1 MYDDYEV
8 KKSFR
13 KGLISGIVPVLII
26 AVLVNIL
33 VYRNMTSKRIEV
45 SKDTATKINKIEE
58 LIDDKYLFDYEKEDI
73 ETAIIKAYVSG
84 LGDPYSEYY
93 TEEEFEQIG
102 QSAAGSYCGVGVYVT
117 YDEDG
122 RGIKILQVIEGGPAE
137 DAGLKDGDIITAI
150 DGNAIELDNFEL
162 ATSPLA
168 GEEGTKVTVTILRNG
183 KEKDY
188 ELTRSVIKQN
198 YVKSGMLD
206 NNIGYVYLAQF
217 TASAVEQFEN
227 AVDELKKNG
236 AESIIFD
243 LRDNPGGVLN
253 GAVSILDYLLPEGLI
268 AYVEDKYGNRTD
280 YKSTDGTD
288 ELDIPCVVLVN
299 ENSASASE
307 LFTGALKDRG
317 YATVVGKKTFGKGIV
332 QSLFSLGDGSG
343 LKITV
348 ERYFTPNGVCIHG
361 TGIEPDIEVEYDE
374 DKFNEDGTDTQLEA
388 AIEYLENL

>member
-45 SKDTATKINKIEE
+45 SKDTATKINKIAE

-137 DAGLKDGDIITAI
+137 DAGLEDGDIITAI

>member
-45 SKDTATKINKIEE
+45 SKDTAAKINKIVE
-58 LIDDKYLFDYEKEDI
+58 LIDDKYLFDYEKGDI

-117 YDEDG
+117 YDENG

-137 DAGLKDGDIITAI
+137 DAGLEEGDIITAI
-150 DGNAIELDNFEL
+150 DGNAIELDDFDM

-217 TASAVEQFEN
+217 TASSVEQFEN
-227 AVDELKKNG
+227 AVEELKKNG

>member
-117 YDEDG
+117 YDENG

-137 DAGLKDGDIITAI
+137 DAGLEEGDIITAI

-168 GEEGTKVTVTILRNG
+168 GEEGTKVTVTILRSG

-217 TASAVEQFEN
+217 TASSVEQFEN
-227 AVDELKKNG
+227 AVEELKKNG

>member
-137 DAGLKDGDIITAI
+137 DAGLEDGDIITAI

-168 GEEGTKVTVTILRNG
+168 GEEGTKVTVTVLRNG

>member
-8 KKSFR
+8 KKSFK

-45 SKDTATKINKIEE
+45 SKDTVTKINKISE
-58 LIDDKYLFDYEKEDI
+58 LIDDKYLFDYKKGDI

-84 LGDPYSEYY
+84 LGDPYSQYY
-93 TEEEFEQIG
+93 TKEEFEQIG

-117 YDEDG
+117 YDENG

-137 DAGLKDGDIITAI
+137 DAGLEEGDIITAI
-150 DGNAIELDNFEL
+150 DGNAIVLDDFDM

-198 YVKSGMLD
+198 YVKSRMLD

-217 TASAVEQFEN
+217 TASSVEQFKN
-227 AVDELKKNG
+227 AVEELKKDG

-243 LRDNPGGVLN
+243 LRYNPGGVLN

-268 AYVEDKYGNRTD
+268 AYVEDKYGNRKD

-332 QSLFSLGDGSG
+332 QSLFALGDGSG

-361 TGIEPDIEVEYDE
+361 TGIEPDIEVEYDK
-374 DKFNEDGTDTQLEA
+374 DKFYEDGTDTQLEA
-388 AIEYLENL
+388 AIDYLENL

>member
-8 KKSFR
+8 KKSFK

-45 SKDTATKINKIEE
+45 AKSTATKISKIKE
-58 LIDDKYLFDYEKEDI
+58 LIDDKYLFDYKQGDMEN
-73 ETAIIKAYVSG
+73 AIIKAYVSG

-93 TEEEFEQIG
+93 TEEEFKKIG
-102 QSAAGSYCGVGVYVT
+102 ESAAGSYCGVGIYIT
-117 YDEDG
+117 KDEKD
-122 RGIKILQVIEGGPAE
+122 RGIKILRVIEGGPAE
-137 DAGLKDGDIITAI
+137 DAGLKAGDIITAI
-150 DGNAIELDNFEL
+150 NGNEIDLTDFDEASAPIM
-162 ATSPLA
+162 
-168 GEEGTKVTVTILRNG
+168 GKEGTKVTVTILRDG
-183 KEKDY
+183 VKKDY
-188 ELTRSVIKQN
+188 ELTRSVIEQK
-198 YVKSGMLD
+198 YVRYSMLD

-217 TASAVEQFEN
+217 TVSSIEQFEN
-227 AVDELKKNG
+227 AVSDLKENG
-236 AESIIFD
+236 AKSIIFD

-268 AYVEDKYGNRTD
+268 AYVEDKYGNRND

-332 QSLFSLGDGSG
+332 QSLFALGDGSG

-361 TGIEPDIEVEYDE
+361 TGIEPDIEVEYDK
-374 DKFNEDGTDTQLEA
+374 DKFYEDGTDTQLDA
-388 AIEYLENL
+388 AIEYLENH

>member
-137 DAGLKDGDIITAI
+137 DEGLKDGDIITAI

-288 ELDIPCVVLVN
+288 ELDISCVVLVN

-374 DKFNEDGTDTQLEA
+374 DKFKEDGTDTQLEA

>member
-288 ELDIPCVVLVN
+288 ELDISCVVLVN

-374 DKFNEDGTDTQLEA
+374 DKFKEDGTDTQLEA

>member
-45 SKDTATKINKIEE
+45 SKDTVTKINKIEE
-58 LIDDKYLFDYEKEDI
+58 LIDDKYLFDYKKEDI

-137 DAGLKDGDIITAI
+137 DAGLEEGDIITAI

-198 YVKSGMLD
+198 YVKSAMLD

-253 GAVSILDYLLPEGLI
+253 GAVSILDYLLPKGLI

-317 YATVVGKKTFGKGIV
+317 YATVIGKKTFGKGIV

-348 ERYFTPNGVCIHG
+348 EKYFTPNGVCIHG

-374 DKFNEDGTDTQLEA
+374 DKFNEDRTDTQIEA

>member
-137 DAGLKDGDIITAI
+137 DAGLEDGDIITAI

>member
-45 SKDTATKINKIEE
+45 SKDTAAKINKIAE
-58 LIDDKYLFDYEKEDI
+58 LIDDKYLFDYEKGDI

-117 YDEDG
+117 YDENG

-137 DAGLKDGDIITAI
+137 DAGLEEGDIITAI
-150 DGNAIELDNFEL
+150 DGNAIELDDFDM

-217 TASAVEQFEN
+217 TASSVEQFEN
-227 AVDELKKNG
+227 AVEELKKNG

>member
-137 DAGLKDGDIITAI
+137 DAGLEDGDIITAI

-317 YATVVGKKTFGKGIV
+317 YATVIGKKTFGKGIV

>member
-8 KKSFR
+8 KKSFK

-45 SKDTATKINKIEE
+45 SKDTVTKINKISE
-58 LIDDKYLFDYEKEDI
+58 LIDDKYLFDYKKGDI

-84 LGDPYSEYY
+84 LGDPYSQYY
-93 TEEEFEQIG
+93 TKEEFEQIG

-117 YDEDG
+117 YDENG

-137 DAGLKDGDIITAI
+137 DAGLEEGDIITAI
-150 DGNAIELDNFEL
+150 DGNAIVLDDFDM

-198 YVKSGMLD
+198 YVKSRMLD

-217 TASAVEQFEN
+217 TASSVEQFKN
-227 AVDELKKNG
+227 AVEELKKDG

-268 AYVEDKYGNRTD
+268 AYVEDKYGNRKD
-280 YKSTDGTD
+280 YNSTDGTD

-332 QSLFSLGDGSG
+332 QSLFALGDGSG

-361 TGIEPDIEVEYDE
+361 TGIEPDIEVEYDK
-374 DKFNEDGTDTQLEA
+374 DKFYEDGTDTQLEA
-388 AIEYLENL
+388 AIDYLENL

>member
-45 SKDTATKINKIEE
+45 SKDTVTKINKIEE

-137 DAGLKDGDIITAI
+137 DAGLEEGDIITAI

-198 YVKSGMLD
+198 YVKSAMLD

-227 AVDELKKNG
+227 AVEELKKNG
-236 AESIIFD
+236 AKSIIFD

-268 AYVEDKYGNRTD
+268 AYVEDKYGNRND

-332 QSLFSLGDGSG
+332 QSLFALGDGSG

-361 TGIEPDIEVEYDE
+361 TGIEPDIEVEYDK
-374 DKFNEDGTDTQLEA
+374 DKFYEDGTDTQLDA
-388 AIEYLENL
+388 AIEYLENH

>member
-102 QSAAGSYCGVGVYVT
+102 QSAAGSYCGIGVYVT

-137 DAGLKDGDIITAI
+137 DEGLKDGDIITAI

-288 ELDIPCVVLVN
+288 ELDISCVVLVN

-374 DKFNEDGTDTQLEA
+374 DKFKEDGTDTQLEA

>member
-8 KKSFR
+8 KKSFK

-45 SKDTATKINKIEE
+45 SKDTVTKINKISE
-58 LIDDKYLFDYEKEDI
+58 LIDDKYLFDYKKGDI

-84 LGDPYSEYY
+84 LGDPYSQYY
-93 TEEEFEQIG
+93 TKEEFEQIG

-117 YDEDG
+117 YDENG

-137 DAGLKDGDIITAI
+137 DAGLEEGDIITAI
-150 DGNAIELDNFEL
+150 DGNAIVLDDFDM

-198 YVKSGMLD
+198 YVKSRMLD

-217 TASAVEQFEN
+217 TASSVEQFKN
-227 AVDELKKNG
+227 AVEELKKDG

-268 AYVEDKYGNRTD
+268 AYVEDKYGNRKD
-280 YKSTDGTD
+280 YNSTDGTD

-332 QSLFSLGDGSG
+332 QSLFALGDGSG

-361 TGIEPDIEVEYDE
+361 TGIEPDIEVEYDK
-374 DKFNEDGTDTQLEA
+374 DKFYEDGTDTQLDA
-388 AIEYLENL
+388 AIEYLENH

>member
-8 KKSFR
+8 KKSFK

-45 SKDTATKINKIEE
+45 SKDTVTKINKISE
-58 LIDDKYLFDYEKEDI
+58 LIDDKYLFDYKKGDI

-84 LGDPYSEYY
+84 LGDPYSQYY
-93 TEEEFEQIG
+93 TKEEFEQIG

-117 YDEDG
+117 YDENG

-137 DAGLKDGDIITAI
+137 DAGLEEGDIITAI
-150 DGNAIELDNFEL
+150 DGNAIVLDDFDM

-217 TASAVEQFEN
+217 TASSVEQFKN
-227 AVDELKKNG
+227 AVEELKKDG

-268 AYVEDKYGNRTD
+268 AYVEDKYGNRKD
-280 YKSTDGTD
+280 YNSTDGTD

-332 QSLFSLGDGSG
+332 QSLFALGDGSG

-361 TGIEPDIEVEYDE
+361 TGIEPDIEVEYDK
-374 DKFNEDGTDTQLEA
+374 DKFYKDGTDTQLEA
-388 AIEYLENL
+388 AIDYLENL

>member
-8 KKSFR
+8 KKSFK

-45 SKDTATKINKIEE
+45 SKDTVTKINKISE
-58 LIDDKYLFDYEKEDI
+58 LIDDKYLFDYKKGDI

-84 LGDPYSEYY
+84 LGDPYSQYY
-93 TEEEFEQIG
+93 TKEEFEQIG

-117 YDEDG
+117 YEENG

-137 DAGLKDGDIITAI
+137 DAGLEEGDIITAI
-150 DGNAIELDNFEL
+150 DGNAIVLDDFDM

-217 TASAVEQFEN
+217 TASSVEQFKN
-227 AVDELKKNG
+227 AVEELKKDG

-268 AYVEDKYGNRTD
+268 AYVEDKYGNRKD
-280 YKSTDGTD
+280 YNSTDGTD

-332 QSLFSLGDGSG
+332 QSLFALGDGSG

-361 TGIEPDIEVEYDE
+361 TGIEPDIEVEYDK
-374 DKFNEDGTDTQLEA
+374 DKFYEDGTDTQLEA
-388 AIEYLENL
+388 AIDYLENL

>member
-45 SKDTATKINKIEE
+45 SKDTVTKINKIEE
-58 LIDDKYLFDYEKEDI
+58 LIDDKYLFDYKKEDI
-73 ETAIIKAYVSG
+73 EAAIIKAYVSG

-137 DAGLKDGDIITAI
+137 DAGLEEGDIITAI

-198 YVKSGMLD
+198 YVKSAMLD

-253 GAVSILDYLLPEGLI
+253 GAVSILDYLLPKGLI

-317 YATVVGKKTFGKGIV
+317 YATVIGKKTFGKGIV

-348 ERYFTPNGVCIHG
+348 EKYFTPNGVCIHG

-374 DKFNEDGTDTQLEA
+374 DKFNEDRTDTQIEA

>member
-58 LIDDKYLFDYEKEDI
+58 LIADKYLFDYEKEDI

-137 DAGLKDGDIITAI
+137 DAGLEDGDIITAI

-168 GEEGTKVTVTILRNG
+168 GEEGTKVTVTVLRNG

>member
-137 DAGLKDGDIITAI
+137 DAGLKDGDIITTI

-288 ELDIPCVVLVN
+288 ELDISCVVLVN

-374 DKFNEDGTDTQLEA
+374 DKFKEDGTDTQLEA

>member
-45 SKDTATKINKIEE
+45 SKDTAAKINKIAE
-58 LIDDKYLFDYEKEDI
+58 LIDDKYLFDYKKGDI

-137 DAGLKDGDIITAI
+137 DAGLEEGDIITAI
-150 DGNAIELDNFEL
+150 DGNAIVLDDFDM

-217 TASAVEQFEN
+217 TASSVEQFEN
-227 AVDELKKNG
+227 AVEELKKNG

>member
-122 RGIKILQVIEGGPAE
+122 RGIK
-137 DAGLKDGDIITAI
+137 
-150 DGNAIELDNFEL
+150 
-162 ATSPLA
+162 
-168 GEEGTKVTVTILRNG
+168 
-183 KEKDY
+183 
-188 ELTRSVIKQN
+188 N
-198 YVKSGMLD
+198 Y
-206 NNIGYVYLAQF
+206 
-217 TASAVEQFEN
+217 
-227 AVDELKKNG
+227 
-236 AESIIFD
+236 
-243 LRDNPGGVLN
+243 R
-253 GAVSILDYLLPEGLI
+253 
-268 AYVEDKYGNRTD
+268 
-280 YKSTDGTD
+280 
-288 ELDIPCVVLVN
+288 
-299 ENSASASE
+299 
-307 LFTGALKDRG
+307 
-317 YATVVGKKTFGKGIV
+317 
-332 QSLFSLGDGSG
+332 
-343 LKITV
+343 
-348 ERYFTPNGVCIHG
+348 
-361 TGIEPDIEVEYDE
+361 
-374 DKFNEDGTDTQLEA
+374 
-388 AIEYLENL
+388 